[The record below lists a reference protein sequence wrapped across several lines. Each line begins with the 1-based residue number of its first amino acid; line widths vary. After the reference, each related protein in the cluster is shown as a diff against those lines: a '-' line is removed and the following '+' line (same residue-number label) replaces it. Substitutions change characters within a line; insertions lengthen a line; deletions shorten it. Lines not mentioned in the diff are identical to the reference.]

1 MRSNPRS
8 NPAPRA
14 RRAGA
19 PAPTRRRAAAARR
32 RQQAVR
38 RRRLVLL
45 VGLTG
50 ALAVLG
56 VTAFN
61 LTGSDGE
68 PTAPATTQARAVPAA
83 EGTPPAQPPAP
94 EPAPTPS
101 PTPVEVVEKGKGTF
115 STVQANGP
123 VVGKGSTLRK
133 YKVEVEDG
141 IGIDAATAT
150 DQVQKILAD
159 KRGWTADGKHS
170 FQLVASGPANFSV
183 KIASPDTVDAVCGK
197 AGLNTGGEVNCN
209 VGDAVMVNTKRWTIG
224 SPQFSG
230 PIEEYRAL
238 IVNHEVGHF
247 IGHGHEGCGGA
258 GKPAPAMMQQ
268 IYGLEGCVSNAWP
281 YTEAGKYISGPARK

>member
-8 NPAPRA
+8 TPAPRG
-14 RRAGA
+14 RRAAA
-19 PAPTRRRAAAARR
+19 PAPSRRRAAAARR
-32 RQQAVR
+32 RQQAA

-61 LTGSDGE
+61 LYGSDGE
-68 PTAPATTQARAVPAA
+68 PSAPATTQARAVPAA
-83 EGTPPAQPPAP
+83 EAPAPAQPPV
-94 EPAPTPS
+94 PAPS
-101 PTPVEVVEKGKGTF
+101 PTPAATPTAVVEKGKGTF
-115 STVQANGP
+115 STVRANGP
-123 VVGKGSTLRK
+123 VVGKGATLRK

-170 FQLVASGPANFSV
+170 FQLVASGPADFSV
-183 KIASPDTVDAVCGK
+183 KIASPGTVDAVCAK

-209 VGDAVMVNTKRWTIG
+209 VGEAVMVNTKRWTVG

-247 IGHGHEGCGGA
+247 IGRGHEGCSGA

-281 YTEAGKYISGPARK
+281 YGADGKYISGPPRK